1 MPFLVPKFIERKPKI
16 VGPLTFQQFIYLG
29 AAAAICIV
37 FYYTAPFYVFFISLV
52 VLIGGGSILAFVKIN
67 GIPVPIIIKNFFYF
81 SLSNKMYLWK
91 KAKAPPKI
99 IRPEKI
105 EKEKKGKAPVLDI
118 AEKSR
123 LKNLSTR
130 IETGQR

>member
-1 MPFLVPKFIERKPKI
+1 
-16 VGPLTFQQFIYLG
+16 
-29 AAAAICIV
+29 
-37 FYYTAPFYVFFISLV
+37 
-52 VLIGGGSILAFVKIN
+52 
-67 GIPVPIIIKNFFYF
+67 
-81 SLSNKMYLWK
+81 MYLWK